1 MRIEKRVRTKEEWRE
16 LHRRQRE
23 ANIETLPKA
32 GFEIRRAAK
41 KLVKKR
47 KRPSPP
53 GQPVHSASGHFKRV
67 VRYDVQKGENVAV
80 GPTNE
85 YAKTIW
91 DIHEFGA
98 SNVRLPVKRLSNAS
112 LKIGGYGPA
121 RFMRGGGDRAR
132 VRNDGGRDRR
142 FKRGSGKPRF
152 MRIKIRTAAQLE
164 RARRLLKE
172 ENDAREADANK
183 PRNYPKRPTMGP
195 ALDAVQPRLPMLWK
209 DSVSN

>member
-1 MRIEKRVRTKEEWRE
+1 MRIEKKVRTKEEWKRVA
-16 LHRRQRE
+16 RAARE

-41 KLVKKR
+41 RLIKKR
-47 KRPSPP
+47 KRPAPP
-53 GQPVHSASGHFKRV
+53 GQPIHSASGHFKRV
-67 VRYDVQKGENVAV
+67 IRYDVQKGENVAV

-112 LKIGGYGPA
+112 LKIGGWGPA
-121 RFMRGGGDRAR
+121 RFVRGGGDRAR

-142 FKRGSGKPRF
+142 FNRAGKPKF
-152 MRIKIRTAAQLE
+152 MRIKIRTSAQLA
-164 RARRLLKE
+164 RARRLLDE
-172 ENDAREADANK
+172 ENDARESDAAK

-195 ALDAVQPRLPMLWK
+195 ALETVQPRLPKLWK
-209 DSVSN
+209 DSVST